1 MSKKSK
7 ILSYILIFFPLFIF
21 TLEVSSLFFIRGNNF
36 NRRQTKYDAITGWR
50 KECKNN
56 YSNFQNKE
64 FLICNRHGL
73 IKTPYQSK
81 GKNIFG
87 ILLLGNSVAM
97 GEGLYGYENN
107 KTFASQLEL
116 NLRNQDASIDLVNAA
131 YSGFNSWQ
139 EYSEMIRYLN
149 AEPFFDDLPALD
161 MVVSFGGIQD
171 FWRFVR
177 LFNTFNNPK
186 KMEYSFANNM
196 MIEKTTIEYI
206 NFLTSSTSGNIKS
219 GFSSFINAIKA
230 KSRVINIFDN
240 IYKKI
245 FRNTIY
251 NKKTELVIH
260 EENISAKN
268 NIKDIVER
276 SFGIN
281 YEKYEIIR
289 DYSINSTIRNLKAS
303 SNLLNPEINYVYVYA
318 PTYFSSL
325 SENSFTNKYVVGI
338 KHLVGFP
345 KFSLKIFESEMRII
359 EKDYRNELMRE
370 IKKIPTII
378 LLDYSGEAKMHW
390 FFDYSHFTE
399 FAANKISFK
408 LSKQILEIKNK
419 K

>member
-1 MSKKSK
+1 MSKKFK
-7 ILSYILIFFPLFIF
+7 VLSYILIFFPLLIFII
-21 TLEVSSLFFIRGNNF
+21 EVSSLFFMRGNNF
-36 NRRQTKYDAITGWR
+36 KRQQTKYDAITGWR

-56 YSNFQNKE
+56 YSNVQNKE

-97 GEGLYGYENN
+97 GEGLYGYGNN
-107 KTFASQLEL
+107 KTFASQLEI

-177 LFNTFNNPK
+177 LLNTFNNPK

-240 IYKKI
+240 IYKKN

-281 YEKYEIIR
+281 FEKYEIIR
-289 DYSINSTIRNLKAS
+289 DYSINSTIRNLKGS
-303 SNLLNPEINYVYVYA
+303 SNMLNPEIDYVYVYA

-325 SENSFTNKYVVGI
+325 SENNFTNKYVVGI

-345 KFSLKIFESEMRII
+345 KFSLKILESEMRII
-359 EKDYRNELMRE
+359 ERDYRNELMRE

-378 LLDYSGEAKMHW
+378 LLDYSGEAKSHW

-399 FAANKISFK
+399 FAANKISLK
-408 LSKQILEIKNK
+408 LSKQILEIKGK